1 MSLFGSSNRP
11 AFKPTPY
18 GYTRRSKGIP
28 RWLVLLLTGI
38 ALGAGGVLF
47 LQRSYGPQRLTVEQ
61 SDQLRMDLNTANLD
75 KQRLLNETKQLKA
88 SLDQTT
94 QTASQQAEQ
103 ITRMKHDHAEL
114 ESGIGSLIEAI
125 PADPR
130 GTSPGIRSVDMVGAT
145 GQLNYRILLIQDSTD
160 GDTPAFDGQIKLVAS
175 GHYSNGKTVYV
186 DLLSAPLHMTLYKE
200 LRGEAALPEGFRARQ
215 ITIQITPEGSDKV
228 AATRTVRVA
237 AK

>member
-47 LQRSYGPQRLTVEQ
+47 LQRSYGPQRLTAEQ
-61 SDQLRMDLNTANLD
+61 SEELRMDLNTANLD
-75 KQRLLNETKQLKA
+75 KQRLQSETKQLKTN
-88 SLDQTT
+88 LDRATQTT
-94 QTASQQAEQ
+94 QQQSEQ
-103 ITRMKHDHAEL
+103 ITRMKQDYTDL
-114 ESGIGSLIEAI
+114 KSGISGLIEAI

-130 GTSPGIRSVDMVGAT
+130 GTSPGIRSADMVGT
-145 GQLNYRILLIQDSTD
+145 SGQLSYRILLIQDSEDSGTQ
-160 GDTPAFDGQIKLVAS
+160 AFDGQIKLIAS

-186 DLLSAPLHMTLYKE
+186 DVLTAPLHMTLYKE
-200 LRGEAALPEGFRARQ
+200 VRGEAALPEGFRARQ
-215 ITIQITPEGSDKV
+215 ITIQITPEGSDKI
-228 AATRTVRVA
+228 ASTRTIRVA
-237 AK
+237 G